1 MVVIFRISLTLHK
14 SGKSRMNLA
23 PMEAS
28 QAEETGE
35 GEKLKQP
42 LVPINTESQPVSSEG
57 SFGCLALRGFPL
69 CNSSSL

>member
-28 QAEETGE
+28 QAEETGG
-35 GEKLKQP
+35 GEKLK
-42 LVPINTESQPVSSEG
+42 
-57 SFGCLALRGFPL
+57 
-69 CNSSSL
+69 